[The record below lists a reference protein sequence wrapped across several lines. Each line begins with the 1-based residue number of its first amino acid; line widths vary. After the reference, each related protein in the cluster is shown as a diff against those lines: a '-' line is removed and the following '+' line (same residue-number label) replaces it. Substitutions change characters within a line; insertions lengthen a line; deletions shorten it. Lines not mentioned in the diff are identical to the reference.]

1 MASVHLTVAQAA
13 ATLSITEDQLRELMK
28 IRADELPPKGAGHPD
43 LFSPETIEALRAKL
57 GVAAVLA
64 IASGKGGV
72 GKTSVT
78 VSMATEL
85 ARRGRKVVVVDVDLG
100 LANTHIMAGLKPT
113 RNLSDYLNGSATLTE
128 LMMEGPAGVRFI
140 SAGSGV
146 SEMANLDQSGR
157 ERLMSLV
164 DELRLLCDVIIL
176 DTGAGVSHAV
186 TDFVSISDHTIVIT
200 TSSFAAIADA
210 YGLIKIAVQE
220 CRQGKL
226 HLLVNRVSSV
236 EEGQQVF
243 TKLKGCSERFLSF
256 DLNWLGLLPEDKCV
270 EGAALRRQPFCTAY
284 PDSTVT
290 RYLGKVVTAVERLLP
305 AVAERSD

>member
-1 MASVHLTVAQAA
+1 MGSVHLTVAQAA
-13 ATLSITEDQLRELMK
+13 ATLSISEDQLRQLVR
-28 IRADELPPKGAGHPD
+28 IRADQLPTRGEAHPD
-43 LFSPETIEALRAKL
+43 LFAPETIEALRTRL
-57 GVAAVLA
+57 GGAVVLA

-72 GKTSVT
+72 GKTSLT
-78 VSMATEL
+78 VNLATEL
-85 ARRGRKVVVVDVDLG
+85 ARRGHKVVVVDVDLG
-100 LANTHIMAGLKPT
+100 LANCHIMAGLKPT
-113 RNLSDYLNGSATLTE
+113 RSLSDFLAGTASLIDV
-128 LMMEGPAGVRFI
+128 MIDGPEGVKFI

-157 ERLMSLV
+157 GRLMEV
-164 DELRLLCDVIIL
+164 VRNLRPLCDVIIL

-200 TSSFAAIADA
+200 TANFAAIADA

-220 CRQGKL
+220 CDQSKL

-243 TKLKGCSERFLSF
+243 TKLKGCAERFLSF
-256 DLNWLGLLPEDKCV
+256 DLNWLGLLPEDRAV
-270 EGAALRRQPFCTAY
+270 EGATLKRQPFCSAY
-284 PDSTVT
+284 PDSVVT

-305 AVAERSD
+305 AVAARSD